1 MEAERR
7 LWRGESKGGVTER
20 GQWSGVTSSEEMWC
34 SQARRAPFIY
44 MEVEAGATR
53 HEVDVL
59 RMTGKLLR
67 QPRNL
72 VIVEIILS
80 PILFI
85 AEIHFPRVLLHN
97 HGYPK
102 VCPDSLNLPNAGDS
116 FAGISSLTPC
126 YLFSRT

>member
-1 MEAERR
+1 
-7 LWRGESKGGVTER
+7 
-20 GQWSGVTSSEEMWC
+20 
-34 SQARRAPFIY
+34 

>member
-53 HEVDVL
+53 REVDVQ
-59 RMTGKLLR
+59 RMTGKLLH
-67 QPRNL
+67 QPWNL

-85 AEIHFPRVLLHN
+85 AEN
-97 HGYPK
+97 
-102 VCPDSLNLPNAGDS
+102 SLSACSPS
-116 FAGISSLTPC
+116 
-126 YLFSRT
+126 